1 MFRGVFRY
9 QYFEIMMKH
18 IPKTLTMA
26 FVERSK
32 LQFFGMLRMQK
43 VLFCCRAG
51 WGWKEAEESCIAAGE
66 SSLICELCSLSNQFM
81 KRSTNQNT
89 NQLGRM

>member
-1 MFRGVFRY
+1 MARNFDMFKGVFRY

-43 VLFCCRAG
+43 VLFCCRGRGGARG
-51 WGWKEAEESCIAAGE
+51 QEEESCTAAGE
-66 SSLICELCSLSNQFM
+66 
-81 KRSTNQNT
+81 RVH
-89 NQLGRM
+89 